1 MIELA
6 RITLNNEMDL
16 ILAHRG
22 AMKLAELSGLSLS
35 AQTTFATAVSEVSR
49 STIDHGQNGYLSL
62 GIVNPP
68 REQKY
73 IVAAVVDDHTTI
85 NSGYAYAKKLVHRST
100 EEHTNTQ
107 SILELH
113 YFIPRNIR
121 ITDALTREWKKLFEE
136 EKPVSP
142 YEEIK
147 RKNEQLQQL
156 SQKLQASEE
165 QYKTLTNSLPLIIF
179 SIDEIGGI
187 IYANEWLPIFTGRN
201 IHQLNR
207 DKWEDVIHPDD
218 YESFSSLLYAGIRNI
233 ESTINI
239 QCRLRNYKSGEF
251 IWHLVSISPLI
262 DANGNLLHHIGF
274 MVDINAQKKFEETLR
289 DNRALKEI
297 QQRLTENEEQL
308 RMNIR
313 ELNRSNRD
321 LEQFAYIA
329 SHDLQEPLRKI
340 IIYSDYLVQK
350 NQGKMEQKSE
360 EYLDN
365 MRKATH
371 RMRNLVT
378 DLLAFSQVNHLK
390 KASLSRADLNVILK
404 DALQDLD
411 LYITENG
418 AMVQYEGLPTVNGDP
433 SLLRQVFENLVSNSI
448 KYGRKDIPVK
458 INITAESTPEGTNI
472 YFTDNGIGFD
482 EKYLEKIFHLFQRL
496 HSNTKFE
503 GTGLGLAIC
512 RKIMEMHGG
521 TISATSTPGSGA
533 TFILHFPLGGII

>member
-6 RITLNNEMDL
+6 RVTLHNEMDL

-49 STIDHGQNGYLSL
+49 SAIDHGNHAYLLL
-62 GIVNPP
+62 GIVNSTQ
-68 REQKY
+68 EQKY
-73 IVAAVVDDHTTI
+73 IMASIVDDHSTI

-100 EEHTNTQ
+100 EEINNQH

-113 YFIPRNIR
+113 YFIPRHIR
-121 ITDALTREWKKLFEE
+121 ITDALTQEWKKLFEDE
-136 EKPVSP
+136 EPVSP

-187 IYANEWLPIFTGRN
+187 IFANEWLPIFTGRN

-218 YESFSSLLYAGIRNI
+218 YESFSTLLYSGNRDM

-239 QCRLRNYKSGEF
+239 QCRLKNYKNGEY
-251 IWHLVSISPLI
+251 IWHLVSLTPLL
-262 DANGNLLHHIGF
+262 DEQGKLLHHIGF

-297 QQRLTENEEQL
+297 QQRLTENEEKLQL
-308 RMNIR
+308 NID

-340 IIYSDYLVQK
+340 IIYSDYLVERNK
-350 NQGKMEQKSE
+350 GKFEKKSE
-360 EYLDN
+360 DYLEN

-378 DLLAFSQVNHLK
+378 DLLAFSQVNHLQST
-390 KASLSRADLNVILK
+390 SLVPTDLNEILK

-411 LYITENG
+411 MYITESG
-418 AMVQYEGLPTVNGDP
+418 TTITSGTLPVVNGDP

-448 KYGRKDIPVK
+448 KYSRQDVPVQIDIRSDK
-458 INITAESTPEGTNI
+458 NNGGINI
-472 YFTDNGIGFD
+472 YFKDNGIGFD
-482 EKYLEKIFHLFQRL
+482 EKYLDKIFNLFQRL
-496 HSNTKFE
+496 HTNTSFE

-521 TISATSTPGSGA
+521 MISAMSTPEEGS
-533 TFILHFPLGGII
+533 TFILRFPLVE